1 MWISI
6 ILLMRVNILYCQ
18 GNLEYMYCLFYN
30 WIESMRVVCF
40 RLLMQDYFWSSAS
53 LARIGYGDSCS
64 ACAPTRTWFYHI
76 MIVVWIFEEVS
87 VLCME
92 YYKGYGFLNDSIQS
106 GDAFIFVFEADEP
119 VINNWEN
126 FHRKK
131 IKQASFLYFNPFIGT
146 VIHKSNFRVILKF

>member
-1 MWISI
+1 
-6 ILLMRVNILYCQ
+6 
-18 GNLEYMYCLFYN
+18 MY
-30 WIESMRVVCF
+30 VVYVSP
-40 RLLMQDYFWSSAS
+40 LKQDYFWSSAS
-53 LARIGYGDSCS
+53 LDQIQYSDYCS
-64 ACAPTRTWFYHI
+64 VCAPTCTYLYHI

-92 YYKGYGFLNDSIQS
+92 YYKGYGFLNDSIQG

-146 VIHKSNFRVILKF
+146 VIHKRNFRVLLKF